1 MKKLLCCLAG
11 LLPLAVAAQEKV
23 EELNGLR
30 QIRCSSANVNAICE
44 ADGLLFF
51 ALQQGVQVYL
61 QDQFIG
67 YYSYN
72 HPESGIEIGRK
83 DEIEL
88 LPNRDSH
95 RVHITFK
102 DECIGSINYLEG
114 RMDTTCRQAG
124 REAALDNSSFRLKP
138 AKEGGYYLC
147 SNKGDTLFS
156 KPVWDVVE
164 NKFRSGEDTIIL
176 LAATVD
182 GSLYELKVS
191 GAKVVDSLKYQL
203 NLPYG
208 GKADNVRALA
218 YLEEGH
224 TILIGTIGE
233 HVLLWPQKQQDVFR
247 SWLNTGG
254 LKTGGFNHFW
264 STCRVDDRY
273 YLAGNDIGH
282 VLLMDVRSNQMID
295 SRQLEMQGGQVR
307 SIVRIAENSFL
318 AGTDK
323 GAIWKIE
330 LKNGSFDRVAKM
342 NLGGEKNIG
351 SIYALIT
358 LPQKGV
364 FVGTSKGL
372 FLLDSGTEFI
382 GGLEMEIPVQF
393 ISPDKAGNGWFYG
406 GKKGLWYRN
415 REQDSGIAIT
425 HKELEGANISYVL
438 DITSREEGSKI
449 KTLLIC
455 TRDRYFFH
463 VQWDAGRNEITAM
476 EHFDAEKGMIHYAG
490 SEAGNYQE
498 MRKVYGGVDMEK
510 SGTAWLSTDF
520 GLVAFDYRD
529 KKLAFYDQQATGLW
543 EKEFNTGGFH
553 LQDDSTAVFASLKG
567 LLRVNGK
574 KAREYL
580 KEKRVEPQLWEVLNS
595 TYSAYLGNR
604 IFRKL
609 NFQEV
614 RLDYEDDERQFFIVA
629 PDYSMLS
636 RNAFT
641 RIVGKDTITIFDDRI
656 LPAQGVFGKFQE
668 GSFGNIISLLF
679 NTPWVGTLSLQ
690 SGIGVLSINFRQ
702 SVSRAKR
709 ASILLAVVL
718 IAAILILIAAI
729 FIWYYYRK
737 SNKAKQALQD
747 EQNRYLL
754 RQQLF
759 TQLGDKL
766 DKADGYPGIQAAF
779 QTITKEEMRGILN
792 ATKISLYR
800 YQQRSRTLQLIG
812 HSDAAPLEGEDN
824 SRYEEVGSVVFDID
838 AEDNYPV
845 AHLWNHREKYKRG
858 EEDYC
863 LVVNQ
868 AKAEFYQA
876 NGLSRPAPKRGKP
889 TESFLFL
896 LIGGNI
902 ATAEPFGVIA
912 IQNEQ
917 AGAFE
922 NETSVEQYIFLLKQ
936 IGRLAYFK
944 VGEIEQRVLK
954 NAFEGRN
961 ILYRN
966 RLEAHFISGIHD
978 APFAILKSNG
988 DEISLASKQII
999 SMLFA
1004 ATRGFFSK
1012 IYEMEF
1018 SCSLRDEIDLCR
1030 RYLDLKQQTLIGIQ
1044 IDFSDDIAENA
1055 KGKIVPSLMLLNIV
1069 HNAYKYARISKREK
1083 IIIQIEAAYSEEK
1096 GLMITVTDNADGFS
1110 QEARDRIEIWRK
1122 TRSVSG
1128 RKSSLFTIM
1137 ETLDAME
1144 STFGGNAEIDF
1155 KNAKPI
1161 GTGVTLTFSSGML
1174 KQYQLFTKKLNK
1186 DG

>member
-1 MKKLLCCLAG
+1 MA
-11 LLPLAVAAQEKV
+11 
-23 EELNGLR
+23 NG
-30 QIRCSSANVNAICE
+30 
-44 ADGLLFF
+44 
-51 ALQQGVQVYL
+51 
-61 QDQFIG
+61 
-67 YYSYN
+67 
-72 HPESGIEIGRK
+72 
-83 DEIEL
+83 
-88 LPNRDSH
+88 
-95 RVHITFK
+95 
-102 DECIGSINYLEG
+102 
-114 RMDTTCRQAG
+114 
-124 REAALDNSSFRLKP
+124 SFRLKP

-164 NKFRSGEDTIIL
+164 NKFRSRKDAIIL

-191 GAKVVDSLKYQL
+191 GAKVVDSLKYRL

-208 GKADNVRALA
+208 GKADKVRALA
-218 YLEEGH
+218 YLEKGH
-224 TILIGTIGE
+224 TILIGTIRE

-247 SWLNTGG
+247 SWLDTGG
-254 LKTGGFNHFW
+254 LNPGGFNHFW
-264 STCRVDDRY
+264 STCRVDGRY

-282 VLLMDVRSNQMID
+282 VLLMDVCSNQMID
-295 SRQLEMQGGQVR
+295 SRLLEIQAGQVR
-307 SIVRIAENSFL
+307 SIVRIAGNSFL

-323 GAIWKIE
+323 GAIWRIE
-330 LKNGSFDRVAKM
+330 SENGSFRRVAQM

-358 LPQKGV
+358 LPPKGV

-393 ISPDKAGNGWFYG
+393 ISPDKARNGWFYG

-438 DITSREEGSKI
+438 DITPREEGSKI

-463 VQWDAGRNEITAM
+463 AQWDAGRNEITAL
-476 EHFDAEKGMIHYAG
+476 EHLDAEKGMIHYAG

-595 TYSAYLGNR
+595 ADSPSQKAYLGNR
-604 IFRKL
+604 IFKKL
-609 NFQEV
+609 GTEKTE
-614 RLDYEDDERQFFIVA
+614 LDYEDDERQFFIVA

-641 RIVGKDTITIFDDRI
+641 RIVGRDTITIFDDRI
-656 LPAQGVFGKFQE
+656 LPAEVVFGEFK
-668 GSFGNIISLLF
+668 NIGAKDTIHIASKTGMLSIPFSQDVDKMWISYGLIFIAVISLVVAIIMWWLEG
-679 NTPWVGTLSLQ
+679 NSK
-690 SGIGVLSINFRQ
+690 NKERQ
-702 SVSRAKR
+702 
-709 ASILLAVVL
+709 
-718 IAAILILIAAI
+718 
-729 FIWYYYRK
+729 
-737 SNKAKQALQD
+737 AKQEAEASREALQD

-800 YQQRSRTLQLIG
+800 YQQSSRTLQLIG
-812 HSDAAPLEGEDN
+812 HSDAAPLEGENN

-838 AEDNYPV
+838 SEPNFPV

-863 LVVNQ
+863 LVANQ
-868 AKAEFYQA
+868 AKAEFYQS

-922 NETSVEQYIFLLKQ
+922 NETSLEQYIFLLKQ

-944 VGEIEQRVLK
+944 VGEIEQRVIK

-978 APFAILKSNG
+978 APFAILKNNG
-988 DEISLASKQII
+988 DEISLASKQVI

-1004 ATRGFFSK
+1004 ATSGFFSK

-1083 IIIQIEAAYSEEK
+1083 IMIQIEAAYSEEK
-1096 GLMITVTDNADGFS
+1096 GLTITVTDNADGFS

-1161 GTGVTLTFSSGML
+1161 GTGVTLAFSSGML